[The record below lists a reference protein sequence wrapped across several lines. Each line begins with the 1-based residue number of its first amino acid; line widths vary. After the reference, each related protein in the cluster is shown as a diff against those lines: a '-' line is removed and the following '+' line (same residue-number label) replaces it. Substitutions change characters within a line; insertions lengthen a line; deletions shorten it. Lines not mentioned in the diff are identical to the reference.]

1 MALRRQEFDQKWGFQ
16 GWLGHKYEKGATEFR
31 LWSPLARRVK
41 LLLFKKG
48 SKNPKIIKMSRGTS
62 INKDRHEMNTHG
74 VWSTTVKKDLDGV
87 AYQISC
93 VS

>member
-31 LWSPLARRVK
+31 LWSPLARRVQ

-48 SKNPKIIKMSRGTS
+48 SKKPKIIKMSRGTS
-62 INKDRHEMNTHG
+62 VNKDRHEMNTHG
-74 VWSTTVKKDLDGV
+74 VWSATVKKDLGWGSLP
-87 AYQISC
+87 ISC

>member
-1 MALRRQEFDQKWGFQ
+1 MK
-16 GWLGHKYEKGATEFR
+16 KGLQSFAFGQ
-31 LWSPLARRVK
+31 PLARRVQ

-62 INKDRHEMNTHG
+62 VNKDRHEMNTHG
-74 VWSTTVKKDLDGV
+74 VWSATVKKDLDGGSLP
-87 AYQISC
+87 ISC